1 MIDTSGYPYN
11 LNEELS
17 PQRRYLVVKSYYR
30 ELPIEPKKQLDMLL
44 EDEVAK
50 EYLGD
55 YYQTLVGVLEAQMV
69 KCKDMS
75 LLTWFKTVFLP
86 GASDQTFAMLFF
98 LYDKNYGDRKLS
110 AEEKEFIEEETQ
122 RLRTLKVSRDAL

>member
-11 LNEELS
+11 LNEGLS
-17 PQRRYLVVKSYYR
+17 PKRRYLVVKSYYR
-30 ELPIEPKKQLDMLL
+30 ELPVEPKKQLDMLL

-86 GASDQTFAMLFF
+86 GASDQTFAMLFL

-110 AEEKEFIEEETQ
+110 AEEKDFIEEETK
-122 RLRTLKVSRDAL
+122 RLKTLKVSRDAW